1 MSAKKKTSGG
11 RPKQNYNLEEAAD
24 FLGMRS
30 VDLLRSRYRGLAP
43 GKLGAKDSKGVLVW
57 KLSDLK
63 ASQTAQD
70 APGASVSGKVEP

>member
-1 MSAKKKTSGG
+1 MPAKKKSQG

-43 GKLGAKDSKGVLVW
+43 GKLGSKDSKGVLVW

-63 ASQTAQD
+63 ASKTGED
-70 APGASVSGKVEP
+70 APSGPASKSVEP